1 MNAYVTVDGVK
12 MTRLSPEGGCR
23 SAAGVGC
30 GKNLLAVLLCGRTRP
45 GTKMRS
51 RQIFLASLAPY

>member
-23 SAAGVGC
+23 SAAGGGC
-30 GKNLLAVLLCGRTRP
+30 GKNLLAAPLCGYTHP
-45 GTKMRS
+45 GTKICS
-51 RQIFLASLAPY
+51 RQVFLASLAPY